1 MKIILYLA
9 LWLLICS
16 RASPIDFEKDMK
28 VVEAGTTK
36 DGKGEPVLDL
46 FA

>member
-16 RASPIDFEKDMK
+16 RASAVVSEKDVK
-28 VVEAGTTK
+28 LVETGTAR
-36 DGKGEPVLDL
+36 DGKEKPVLDL
-46 FA
+46 FF

>member
-16 RASPIDFEKDMK
+16 RASAVDFEKDMK
-28 VVEAGTTK
+28 VVEAGTSK
-36 DGKGEPVLDL
+36 DGKGKLVDL